1 MPANVLRDCAL
12 VFLFFLVPANV
23 FRASLHNKMQKI
35 AFRLGFRAIR
45 CRKHRYLFTVFYAHA
60 HSKITSPWSP
70 ALQKKNRPTFQ
81 MLCHFCWGFLYLL
94 HQNHPKPSRSA
105 QGSEEL
111 GAKSLSHGWSKA
123 SAAVSRCARS
133 FCSSAAM
140 KARPSWLTSSQLRAL
155 LGTYHGE
162 SPCNPHKCTRLNLPL
177 SGARNMYKAL

>member
-1 MPANVLRDCAL
+1 MSMFCEIVLCFF
-12 VFLFFLVPANV
+12 VFGACQCFSSIITKQDAKNCVSPRFQ
-23 FRASLHNKMQKI
+23 SHQMQK
-35 AFRLGFRAIR
+35 
-45 CRKHRYLFTVFYAHA
+45 TSVFIYSVLCSCSFKNHVPMVPR
-60 HSKITSPWSP
+60 SP
-70 ALQKKNRPTFQ
+70 KKNRPTFQ